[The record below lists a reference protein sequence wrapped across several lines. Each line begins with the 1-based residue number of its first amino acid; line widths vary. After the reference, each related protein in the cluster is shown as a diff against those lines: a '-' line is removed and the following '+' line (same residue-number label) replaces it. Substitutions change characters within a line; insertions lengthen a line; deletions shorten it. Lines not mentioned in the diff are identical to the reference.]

1 MRNHSR
7 HKTFENLRFVTFHK
21 SPNFFQH
28 SISTTAMAAARH
40 AALNE
45 ELEGV
50 LDLKIE
56 QLLASAG
63 ARMQGH
69 VVKLGEIPR

>member
-1 MRNHSR
+1 
-7 HKTFENLRFVTFHK
+7 
-21 SPNFFQH
+21 
-28 SISTTAMAAARH
+28 MAAARH